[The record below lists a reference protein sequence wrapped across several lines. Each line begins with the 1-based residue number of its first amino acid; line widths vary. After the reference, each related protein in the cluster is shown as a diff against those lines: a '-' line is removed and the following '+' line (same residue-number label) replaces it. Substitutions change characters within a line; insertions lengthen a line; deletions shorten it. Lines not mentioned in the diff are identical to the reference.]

1 MSIKKSS
8 EINKNALADLW
19 QDWDYETLEQRYYE
33 IKRAEVRAAKQSLSE
48 EDRKNWHLKI
58 VETLIG
64 YNMKVN
70 HPENFDEVLDLLN
83 QTFDGHNHGHYWFE
97 MRDEEHEECPDGSC
111 SPQEYHWKKRLL
123 KSKGLID
130 ENGKLRDKINFSNIR
145 PDFSV
150 LEASDRKSQIQK
162 NKENNLD
169 DLWKDWHQETV
180 EQRYYELKRAETRLP
195 YCYLIQDDDEFLLT
209 KTREVMRELSIPCEN
224 IFSFSLLI
232 KSLDEH
238 FSATNLHLCNV
249 NFNLPFTYTRSDW
262 PAAVYREYIW
272 RKLLL
277 NSKEIHE
284 EPDSRWK
291 MPTNPP
297 DLVLINL
304 DQFDFGKTRED
315 VLRPFWKNWSLK
327 SLEEQAEIIKLIY
340 ALVDGLMLSGQD
352 WDLLFERESEVNR
365 KLHPEKY
372 PLLRIASK
380 KEIDDRISRVCQ
392 VEQRI
397 MEDLGPN
404 DFISMTPSMSPFCE
418 ADQDENEYDINEA
431 VRYFEDL
438 MGITPKKK
446 VKN

>member
-1 MSIKKSS
+1 
-8 EINKNALADLW
+8 
-19 QDWDYETLEQRYYE
+19 
-33 IKRAEVRAAKQSLSE
+33 
-48 EDRKNWHLKI
+48 
-58 VETLIG
+58 
-64 YNMKVN
+64 
-70 HPENFDEVLDLLN
+70 
-83 QTFDGHNHGHYWFE
+83 
-97 MRDEEHEECPDGSC
+97 
-111 SPQEYHWKKRLL
+111 
-123 KSKGLID
+123 
-130 ENGKLRDKINFSNIR
+130 
-145 PDFSV
+145 
-150 LEASDRKSQIQK
+150 
-162 NKENNLD
+162 
-169 DLWKDWHQETV
+169 
-180 EQRYYELKRAETRLP
+180 
-195 YCYLIQDDDEFLLT
+195 
-209 KTREVMRELSIPCEN
+209 
-224 IFSFSLLI
+224 
-232 KSLDEH
+232 
-238 FSATNLHLCNV
+238 
-249 NFNLPFTYTRSDW
+249 
-262 PAAVYREYIW
+262 
-272 RKLLL
+272 
-277 NSKEIHE
+277 
-284 EPDSRWK
+284 